1 MVRISG
7 EAKEIVRQRLLE
19 EAAVHFARDGVDR
32 ANINSIAVAAG
43 FAKGTIYNYFS
54 SKEEL
59 FGEVLT
65 AACRRTAARYAASP
79 QGDSVRA
86 RLEALVAA
94 DVEVLRDEEPFMKV
108 LIREAMSFR
117 PATYPVIVESTNSL
131 VSITF
136 RQLSP
141 QELDAY
147 RAAYTEEVARA
158 DVAILTGSLP
168 QGTPESIYR
177 ELAAVTKCPMVLDF
191 RGEGLLSVLD
201 LRPLVVKPL
210 DKDTIRDKK
219 IDPGR
224 VVLFCKVPRDPLS

>member
-117 PATYPVIVESTNSL
+117 PTTYSLIVKHLAPFVNVVREVLASGVKTGEVRSDRPLDQLALLFVGTLTMLYVQHWGSVGAWPTLEELPSL
-131 VSITF
+131 
-136 RQLSP
+136 
-141 QELDAY
+141 
-147 RAAYTEEVARA
+147 
-158 DVAILTGSLP
+158 
-168 QGTPESIYR
+168 
-177 ELAAVTKCPMVLDF
+177 AVTAFLD
-191 RGEGLLSVLD
+191 GAGA
-201 LRPLVVKPL
+201 
-210 DKDTIRDKK
+210 
-219 IDPGR
+219 
-224 VVLFCKVPRDPLS
+224 

>member
-7 EAKEIVRQRLLE
+7 EAKETVRQRLLE
-19 EAAVHFARDGVDR
+19 EAAAHFARDGVDR

-117 PATYPVIVESTNSL
+117 PTTYPLIVEHLAPFLAVVREVLASGVKTGEVRSDRPLDQLALLFVGTLTVLYVQHWGSAGTWLTLEELPSL
-131 VSITF
+131 
-136 RQLSP
+136 
-141 QELDAY
+141 
-147 RAAYTEEVARA
+147 
-158 DVAILTGSLP
+158 
-168 QGTPESIYR
+168 
-177 ELAAVTKCPMVLDF
+177 AVTALLD
-191 RGEGLLSVLD
+191 GAG
-201 LRPLVVKPL
+201 
-210 DKDTIRDKK
+210 T
-219 IDPGR
+219 
-224 VVLFCKVPRDPLS
+224 